1 MPDLNAPDLR
11 WRKSSYTSPE
21 GNDCVEVAPVDG
33 LIVVRDSKDPY
44 GPRLVFD
51 RGQWR
56 VLAGRI
62 VSGGLDL

>member
-1 MPDLNAPDLR
+1 MPHLPAPDPDQ
-11 WRKSSYTSPE
+11 WRKSSRSHDQ
-21 GNDCVEVAPVDG
+21 GACVEIAPVDN

-44 GPRLVFD
+44 GPRIAFD
-51 RGQWR
+51 REQWR